1 MRARSSFVL
10 ASNAG
15 IKKMETSPASSSSD
29 LFAENS
35 VREADDA
42 RLDSLVSGD
51 LVKLETFL
59 GDELTYTHPD
69 GRSDTKRS
77 YLDSLRSGSVKF
89 TSIEKGEPVVRCRDG
104 LGWIQRNLDLHRIK
118 DGEALKVSL
127 RFLGVW
133 EQRNN
138 EWKLVA
144 YASTRSNAP
153 AVAATG
159 K

>member
-1 MRARSSFVL
+1 ML
-10 ASNAG
+10 EL
-15 IKKMETSPASSSSD
+15 KKMETSPASSA
-29 LFAENS
+29 LLVENS
-35 VREADDA
+35 IREADDA
-42 RLDSLVSGD
+42 RLDSLVIGD

-59 GDELTYTHPD
+59 GDELTFTHPD

-89 TSIEKGEPVVRCRDG
+89 TSIERGEPVVRCRDG

-133 EQRNN
+133 ERQNS

-144 YASTRSNAP
+144 YASTRSNDPLGA
-153 AVAATG
+153 
-159 K
+159 